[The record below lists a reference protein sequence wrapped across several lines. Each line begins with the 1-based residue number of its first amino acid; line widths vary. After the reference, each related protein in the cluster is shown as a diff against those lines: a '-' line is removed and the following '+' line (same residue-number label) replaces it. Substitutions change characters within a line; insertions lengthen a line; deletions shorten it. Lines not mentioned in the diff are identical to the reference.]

1 MSHYLLFVRG
11 EGCELCEEAD
21 RILREVGLPFEA
33 VDITPHVS
41 LEREY
46 GSRTPV
52 LREEPSG
59 RELAW
64 PFDAWTVRRFL
75 EGSA

>member
-1 MSHYLLFVRG
+1 MAHYLLFVRG

-21 RILREVGLPFEA
+21 RILREAGLPFEP

-46 GSRTPV
+46 GPRVPV

-64 PFDAWTVRRFL
+64 PFDAWKVRRFL
-75 EGSA
+75 DGH

>member
-1 MSHYLLFVRG
+1 MF
-11 EGCELCEEAD
+11 
-21 RILREVGLPFEA
+21 
-33 VDITPHVS
+33 S

-64 PFDAWTVRRFL
+64 PFDAWAVRRFL